1 MKLVTLLA
9 LLLGL
14 VTSNL
19 LAKSPKKPRHPQSI
33 TIDGVLYRL
42 VRVSSPPHDKRV
54 DLEVVLDRTGNG
66 FNAFDLTE
74 DESKTAKRIL
84 GVMDTDDNGF
94 LSEAEAKRAKQDV
107 WAANKTDDG
116 WISTHELVDWIVA
129 WRNKL
134 NCE

>member
-1 MKLVTLLA
+1 MKLVTLLV
-9 LLLGL
+9 LLI
-14 VTSNL
+14 VSMTSSL
-19 LAKSPKKPRHPQSI
+19 LAKPPKKPRHPQSI
-33 TIDGVLYRL
+33 TIDGVLYKL
-42 VRVSSPPHDKRV
+42 VRVHGHTDKRV

-66 FNAFDLTE
+66 FNAFDLTG

-84 GVMDTDDNGF
+84 KVLDTDDNGF
-94 LSEAEAKRAKQDV
+94 LSEDEAKIAKQDV

>member
-1 MKLVTLLA
+1 MKLVTLLV
-9 LLLGL
+9 LLI
-14 VTSNL
+14 VSMTSSL
-19 LAKSPKKPRHPQSI
+19 LAKPPKKPRHPQSI
-33 TIDGVLYRL
+33 TIDGVLYKL
-42 VRVSSPPHDKRV
+42 VRVHGHTDKRV

-66 FNAFDLTE
+66 FNAFDLTG

-84 GVMDTDDNGF
+84 KVLDTDDNGF